1 MAENDSSRERI
12 LTEATR
18 LFGQHGYAATSVRE
32 VVEAAGDTKP
42 TLYYYSESKEA
53 LFREAI
59 AAQLKGLGELI
70 EHVVAAPGTPAE
82 RCACFLEAYVG
93 GGQLN
98 RDNVQLMV
106 LANLG
111 TERGQPRIAL
121 ERAFAAEAARLT
133 VLFDGFTDPEI
144 AVSMLVGTANDLLFR
159 ALDGLPPPAD
169 YAQRVVRLLFAQDGR

>member
-1 MAENDSSRERI
+1 MFAHDADAEFIGTVEQW
-12 LTEATR
+12 L
-18 LFGQHGYAATSVRE
+18 GYVL
-32 VVEAAGDTKP
+32 AGVDDHRDGD
-42 TLYYYSESKEA
+42 A
-53 LFREAI
+53 RFREAI

-169 YAQRVVRLLFAQDGR
+169 YAQRVVRLLLPRRGGRGRVWNGMWVLFG